1 MSITAGDVS
10 TLAYD
15 NFINSI
21 KSDVTKRRYV
31 YLLKRYMK
39 YLKYDRVDKLLQQP
53 KVVES
58 LITHYIVWLRQ
69 EQKLSAITVN
79 QYVAAIMH
87 FYAMND
93 IVLNRK
99 KIGKYMGDYIR
110 ANKDRGYTHG
120 EISQLL
126 CFRIH
131 KRRKQLYW

>member
-1 MSITAGDVS
+1 MSAAAEQEVCNI
-10 TLAYD
+10 AYD

-21 KSDVTKRRYV
+21 RSDVTKQRYA

-39 YLKYDRVDKLLQQP
+39 YLKYDSIDKLLVQQP
-53 KVVES
+53 QPKAVES

-79 QYVAAIMH
+79 QYIAAIMH

-99 KIGKYMGDYIR
+99 KIGSGFRDTHKKYVPRNLGD
-110 ANKDRGYTHG
+110 
-120 EISQLL
+120 
-126 CFRIH
+126 RIIG
-131 KRRKQLYW
+131 